1 MATVKTLEQRM
12 VAAAQK
18 SARDSDAAKAMREYE
33 AEKLRVDANTTR
45 LRALRLEKEAKDAAD
60 AKAAADVAAAKP
72 KTAKSKAVS
81 RKKDQ
86 TPA

>member
-18 SARDSDAAKAMREYE
+18 SARDSDAAKALREYE
-33 AEKLRVDANTTR
+33 AEKLRVDANTVR
-45 LRALRLEKEAKDAAD
+45 LRAMRLEKEAKEAAD
-60 AKAAADVAAAKP
+60 AKAAADEAAAKP
-72 KTAKSKAVS
+72 KVAR
-81 RKKDQ
+81 RKKSQ